1 MPATDQIKEEQLVVF
16 EMAGESYGVDISR
29 VQEINRVEAITT
41 VPEVPE
47 YIKGIINLRGRVTP
61 VIDLRTRFGL
71 PAAEV
76 TARTRVVVVK
86 AQEEWVGVIVDAVSE
101 VLRIPLDS
109 IELPSSM
116 ITSTDTSFVRGIAK
130 LHERLVILLDLD
142 RVLDKSYHLATA
154 VVA

>member
-1 MPATDQIKEEQLVVF
+1 M
-16 EMAGESYGVDISR
+16 
-29 VQEINRVEAITT
+29 
-41 VPEVPE
+41 
-47 YIKGIINLRGRVTP
+47 
-61 VIDLRTRFGL
+61 IDLRTRFGL

-86 AQEEWVGVIVDAVSE
+86 AQEEWVGVIVNAVSE